1 MRQLGVARLGIK
13 CGLRHNGDKLQRNV
27 RMFHPMLTLGIETSC
42 DETSAAVVEGE
53 RRILSNIVASQF
65 DLHARYGGVVPEL
78 ACRRHVE
85 VISQT
90 VETAPNEAGVA
101 LGDVGLVSVVKGPGL
116 IGALL
121 IGVSFAKALAR
132 SRGLPII
139 GVNHVE
145 AHVYSAVMSN
155 EAMEFPAIG
164 LVVSGGH
171 TMLFLMEDVGRYRW
185 LGGTVDDAVGEAGD
199 KVGTLL
205 GLPYL
210 GGPMVEKLAAEGN
223 PTAIEFPRAMMRRG
237 DYDFSYAGLKTA
249 VMYHVKGYGRS
260 RRDND
265 VIGDTERA
273 DIAASYQ
280 AAAFEPLVKKTMW
293 AAEEFAAQSAVV
305 CGGVSRNRALRAM
318 FEEAGAER
326 SVPVYFP
333 AEELCTDNA
342 AMVAGLGAWRAAR
355 FPDECFGD
363 FDAFPNFGA
372 FGSLEGFRDPRARR
386 RRKKRR

>member
-1 MRQLGVARLGIK
+1 
-13 CGLRHNGDKLQRNV
+13 
-27 RMFHPMLTLGIETSC
+27 MLTLGIETSC

-90 VETAPNEAGVA
+90 AESVLDEAGVA
-101 LGDVGLVSVVKGPGL
+101 LGDVGLISVVKGPGL

-121 IGVSFAKALAR
+121 VGVSFGKALAR
-132 SRGLPII
+132 AVDIPII

-145 AHVYSAVMSN
+145 AHLYSAVMSN
-155 EAMEFPAIG
+155 EGIGFPAIG

-171 TMLFLMEDVGRYRW
+171 TMLFLMEDFGGYRW

-199 KVGTLL
+199 KVATVL

-210 GGPMVEKLAAEGN
+210 GGPLVEKLAAAGN
-223 PTAIEFPRAMMRRG
+223 PSAIDFPRAMMRRRS
-237 DYDFSYAGLKTA
+237 YDFSYAGLKTA
-249 VMYHVKGYGRS
+249 VLYHVKGYAGA
-260 RRDND
+260 RRDA
-265 VIGDTERA
+265 DTVTDAERA
-273 DIAASYQ
+273 DIAAGYQ

-305 CGGVSRNRALRAM
+305 CGGVSRNEALRAM
-318 FEEAGAER
+318 FAEAATESG
-326 SVPVYFP
+326 VPVFFP
-333 AEELCTDNA
+333 AKELCTDNA

-355 FPDECFGD
+355 FPEESFGD

-372 FGSLEGFRDPRARR
+372 FDSLEGYRDPRARR
-386 RRKKRR
+386 KGRRSRG

>member
-1 MRQLGVARLGIK
+1 VVDFD
-13 CGLRHNGDKLQRNV
+13 C
-27 RMFHPMLTLGIETSC
+27 PMLTLGVETSC

-90 VETAPNEAGVA
+90 VDSALDEAGVA
-101 LGDVGLVSVVKGPGL
+101 MSDVGLVSVVKGPGL

-121 IGVSFAKALAR
+121 VGVSFGKALAR
-132 SRGLPII
+132 SRGVPII

-145 AHVYSAVMSN
+145 AHLYSAVMSN
-155 EAMEFPAIG
+155 EGIGFPAIG

-171 TMLFLMEDVGRYRW
+171 TMLFLMEDFGVYRW

-199 KVGTLL
+199 KVATLL

-210 GGPMVEKLAAEGN
+210 GGPLVEKLAAGGN
-223 PTAIEFPRAMMRRG
+223 PRAIDFPRAMMRRG
-237 DYDFSYAGLKTA
+237 NAGQSPYDFSYAGLKTA
-249 VMYHVKGYGRS
+249 VLYHVKGYAGS
-260 RRDND
+260 PRDATLID
-265 VIGDTERA
+265 DAERA
-273 DIAASYQ
+273 DIAAGYQ
-280 AAAFEPLVKKTMW
+280 VAAFEPLVKKTMW

-305 CGGVSRNRALRAM
+305 CGGVSRNETLRAM
-318 FEEAGAER
+318 FADAGAECG
-326 SVPVYFP
+326 VPVYFP
-333 AEELCTDNA
+333 AKELGTDNA

-355 FPDECFGD
+355 FPDQVADD
-363 FDAFPNFGA
+363 FDAFPNFSA
-372 FGSLEGFRDPRARR
+372 FDSLEGYRDPRARR
-386 RRKKRR
+386 KKK

>member
-1 MRQLGVARLGIK
+1 
-13 CGLRHNGDKLQRNV
+13 
-27 RMFHPMLTLGIETSC
+27 MLTLGIETSC

-90 VETAPNEAGVA
+90 VETALDEAGAA
-101 LGDVGLVSVVKGPGL
+101 LADVGLISVVKGPGL

-121 IGVSFAKALAR
+121 IGVAFGKALAR
-132 SRGLPII
+132 STGVGII

-145 AHVYSAVMSN
+145 AHLYSAVMAN
-155 EAMEFPAIG
+155 EDAAFPAVG

-171 TMLFLMEDVGRYRW
+171 TMLFLMEDFGKYRW

-199 KVGTLL
+199 KVATLL

-210 GGPMVEKLAAEGN
+210 GGPLVEKLAAGGDAK
-223 PTAIEFPRAMMRRG
+223 AIEFPRAMMTRSS
-237 DYDFSYAGLKTA
+237 YDFSYAGLKTA
-249 VMYHVKGYGRS
+249 VLYHIKGYAGARLGA
-260 RRDND
+260 DT
-265 VIGDTERA
+265 IGDAERA

-305 CGGVSRNRALRAM
+305 CGGVSRNKTLRAM
-318 FEEAGAER
+318 FEKAGAKR
-326 SVPVYFP
+326 GIPVLFP
-333 AEELCTDNA
+333 PPELCTDNA

-355 FPDECFGD
+355 FPEEVTAE
-363 FDAFPNFGA
+363 FDAFPNFQT
-372 FGSLEGFRDPRARR
+372 FGSFEGFSDPRARP
-386 RRKKRR
+386 RRKNKR

>member
-1 MRQLGVARLGIK
+1 MPRST
-13 CGLRHNGDKLQRNV
+13 
-27 RMFHPMLTLGIETSC
+27 LTLGIETSC

-53 RRILSNIVASQF
+53 GRILSNIVASQF

-90 VETAPNEAGVA
+90 VESALDEAGVA
-101 LGDVGLVSVVKGPGL
+101 MPDVGLISVVKGPGL

-121 IGVSFAKALAR
+121 IGVGFAKALAR
-132 SRGLPII
+132 SLGLPII

-145 AHVYSAVMSN
+145 AHLYSAVMSN
-155 EAMEFPAIG
+155 LPAGAGDGIEFPAVG

-171 TMLFLMEDVGRYRW
+171 TMLFLMEDFGRYRW

-199 KVGTLL
+199 KVATLL

-210 GGPMVEKLAAEGN
+210 GGPLVEKLAAGGDAH
-223 PTAIEFPRAMMRRG
+223 AIEFPRAMMQRG
-237 DYDFSYAGLKTA
+237 SYDFSYAGLKTA
-249 VMYHVKGYGRS
+249 VLYHVKGYGGSARDPQHADRS
-260 RRDND
+260 PISD
-265 VIGDTERA
+265 GERA

-280 AAAFEPLVKKTMW
+280 AAAFEPLVIKTLW
-293 AAEEFAAQSAVV
+293 AADEFAARSAVV
-305 CGGVSRNRALRAM
+305 CGGVSRNRTLRTL

-326 SVPVYFP
+326 NVRVYFP
-333 AEELCTDNA
+333 AKELCTDNA

-355 FPDECFGD
+355 FPDEVTDD
-363 FDAFPNFGA
+363 FDAFPNFET
-372 FGSLEGFRDPRARR
+372 FGSFEGYRDPRARR
-386 RRKKRR
+386 RRKAR

>member
-1 MRQLGVARLGIK
+1 
-13 CGLRHNGDKLQRNV
+13 
-27 RMFHPMLTLGIETSC
+27 MLTLGIETSC

-65 DLHARYGGVVPEL
+65 DLHTRYGGVVPEM

-90 VETAPNEAGVA
+90 VEAALDEAGVA
-101 LGDVGLVSVVKGPGL
+101 MGDVGLISVVKGPGL

-132 SRGLPII
+132 SLELPII

-145 AHVYSAVMSN
+145 AHLYSAVMSN
-155 EAMEFPAIG
+155 EAVAFPAVG

-171 TMLFLMEDVGRYRW
+171 TMLFLVEDFGQYRW

-199 KVGTLL
+199 KVATLL

-210 GGPMVEKLAAEGN
+210 GGPLVEKLAAGGD
-223 PTAIEFPRAMMRRG
+223 PRAIEFPRAMMRRG
-237 DYDFSYAGLKTA
+237 SYDFSYAGLKTA
-249 VMYHVKGYGRS
+249 VLYHVKGYGGS
-260 RRDND
+260 RRDPSAISD
-265 VIGDTERA
+265 AERA

-280 AAAFEPLVKKTMW
+280 LAAFEPLVKKALW
-293 AAEEFAAQSAVV
+293 AADEFAAQSVVV
-305 CGGVSRNRALRAM
+305 CGGVSRNQTLRTM
-318 FEEAGAER
+318 FERAAAER
-326 SVPVYFP
+326 AIAVGFP
-333 AEELCTDNA
+333 AKELCTDNA

-355 FPDECFGD
+355 FPEEVSAD
-363 FDAFPNFGA
+363 FDAFPNFET
-372 FGSLEGFRDPRARR
+372 FGSFDGYRDPRARR
-386 RRKKRR
+386 RKKA